1 MLSASARRRVR
12 GAMAMRCCNW
22 TLPIENGS
30 KTLEV
35 LIVVIS
41 IQLRPLGLR
50 AVWSEIGGP
59 NGENIYIV
67 QG

>member
-1 MLSASARRRVR
+1 
-12 GAMAMRCCNW
+12 MAMRCCNW

-50 AVWSEIGGP
+50 VVWSEIGGP